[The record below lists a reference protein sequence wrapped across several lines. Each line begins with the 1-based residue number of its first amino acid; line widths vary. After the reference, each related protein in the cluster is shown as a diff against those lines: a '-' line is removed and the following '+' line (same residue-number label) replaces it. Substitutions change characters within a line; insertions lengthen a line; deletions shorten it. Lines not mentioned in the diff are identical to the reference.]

1 MQETVGESRAGKR
14 ERRNDNEKKMGNRI
28 EKVHRPEK
36 NCGKAFS
43 AGNREG
49 SRTTTPAIN
58 LININ

>member
-36 NCGKAFS
+36 SVGKHLARGTEKE
-43 AGNREG
+43 AGQLLLL
-49 SRTTTPAIN
+49 ST
-58 LININ
+58 